1 MEEPVAGVAPAPHT
15 APDKL
20 SPLKVRD
27 LHHLAQFTVPV
38 GGAVYPPARPP
49 ADWEELV
56 QATAAEC
63 AEMKGRGGHYH
74 KLDKATVAEAVAT
87 SEQPPAEEATDY
99 AANGVHVYP
108 KAQLV
113 LLACDCKIFLMSLV
127 PAGEQQGVVVVF
139 VSPRLDRKRG
149 RNRVMW
155 FII

>member
-27 LHHLAQFTVPV
+27 LHHLAQFLCPS
-38 GGAVYPPARPP
+38 GELDAPARPP
-49 ADWEELV
+49 ADSEELV

-74 KLDKATVAEAVAT
+74 KLDEATVAEAVAT
-87 SEQPPAEEATDY
+87 SEQPPAEEAADH
-99 AANGVHVYP
+99 AANGVP
-108 KAQLV
+108 KGPTCA
-113 LLACDCKIFLMSLV
+113 ACVRLQDFFDV
-127 PAGEQQGVVVVF
+127 PCASRRATRRRRRFRRE
-139 VSPRLDRKRG
+139 KRG

>member
-1 MEEPVAGVAPAPHT
+1 MEEPVAAVAPAPHT

-27 LHHLAQFTVPV
+27 LHHLAQFLCPS
-38 GGAVYPPARPP
+38 GELDAPARPP
-49 ADWEELV
+49 ADSEELV

-87 SEQPPAEEATDY
+87 SEQPPAEEATDH

-127 PAGEQQGVVVVF
+127 PAGVVVVF
-139 VSPRLDRKRG
+139 VV
-149 RNRVMW
+149 RNVVA
-155 FII
+155 IE